1 MSETMLLRLAEILQ
15 ENELSGGAHDGET
28 SDAMASA
35 RRLLQSMI
43 EPTDDMVYAGAEIV
57 PGADPAMHSEVA
69 KDVWRAM
76 VRAALV
82 S

>member
-1 MSETMLLRLAEILQ
+1 MSESMIHRLAKLIEDHAST
-15 ENELSGGAHDGET
+15 NAGDAGEG
-28 SDAMASA
+28 DIQ
-35 RRLLQSMI
+35 RLLQAMI
-43 EPTDDMVYAGAEIV
+43 EPTDDMVEAGAQIV